1 MSLSKGDEMTE
12 TPQEKIKQCIAML
25 DHIATDS
32 SVPRNIR
39 RSAEEIKTVLSND
52 TDDLNMKV
60 ASGISILN
68 SVTNDPNM
76 PLHTR
81 TMIWNLS
88 SQLESIPIDS

>member
-1 MSLSKGDEMTE
+1 MTE

-25 DHIATDS
+25 NHIATDS

-39 RSAEEIKTVLSND
+39 RSAEEIRTILSND
-52 TDDLNMKV
+52 DEELNMKV

-68 SVTNDPNM
+68 SVNNDPNM

-81 TMIWNLS
+81 TLVWNLS

>member
-1 MSLSKGDEMTE
+1 MTG

-25 DHIATDS
+25 DHIATDT

-39 RSAEEIKTVLSND
+39 RSAEEIRTILSND
-52 TDDLNMKV
+52 NEEMNMKV

-81 TMIWNLS
+81 TLVWNLS

>member
-1 MSLSKGDEMTE
+1 MTA
-12 TPQEKIKQCIAML
+12 TSQEKIKQCIAML

-39 RSAEEIKTVLSND
+39 RSADEIKTILSNEAEG
-52 TDDLNMKV
+52 LNMKV

-68 SVTNDPNM
+68 NINNDPNM

-81 TMIWNLS
+81 TLIWQLS